1 MVAIKLGKLWQ
12 GVKYSM
18 IAAKGAA
25 LYSVD
30 EQRAKRYVRN
40 ALAEVPGL
48 GAKMSQLL
56 SDSLGTPDQP
66 CYNRSLPRKLPL
78 EHVARLIATEC
89 PELHRRLDS
98 IDPQGFGASLSQ
110 VHRALLVDGTEVAI
124 KVQYPGLHES
134 LKDQVDLLI
143 RSAKVTAPPK
153 YQVALSDL
161 SAYFLESFQRELDYK
176 AEAKMQQRFAALV
189 AKGQFP
195 ITVPTVYDELSGP
208 TILVQSFEAS
218 QPVSDT
224 TTWPKADRYAVADA
238 LGQFFL
244 TTMLEHGL
252 VHSDWHSGNFGFS
265 RSLGAKAVLYDYG
278 AILKL
283 SEPQRQ
289 AIHALLYGL
298 SRGDAIHPYDH
309 FVCLGFDPDKLSH
322 IAEQLPA
329 LCAKVFGPLLSRGRF
344 DFKEWHLAQGID
356 AVLGTDKWWFRS
368 AGPAWFLQLM
378 RSCFGLF
385 QGIEKLGVGLN
396 LNAEGILAGLP
407 KPAQIPDH
415 SSTLSQKPKAMAKQL
430 KIKVVENGREKA
442 DITLPALAV
451 DELEGLLP
459 EAALSAIDFDIAK
472 LRRDVQR
479 SGYMPQMLFEVKTSA
494 KDIRV
499 ELR

>member
-12 GVKYSM
+12 GAKYSM

-56 SDSLGTPDQP
+56 SDTLGTKDQP

-78 EHVARLIATEC
+78 DHVARLIATEC
-89 PELHRRLDS
+89 PDLHRHLDT

-110 VHRALLVDGTEVAI
+110 VHRALLVDGSEVAI
-124 KVQYPGLHES
+124 KIQYPGLHAS
-134 LKDQVDLLI
+134 LKDQVDLLL
-143 RSAKVTAPPK
+143 RSAKVTTPPK
-153 YQVALSDL
+153 YQVALGDL
-161 SAYFLESFQRELDYK
+161 SAYFLESFQRELDYC

-195 ITVPTVYDELSGP
+195 ITVPQVYEELSGP
-208 TILVQSFEAS
+208 TILVQSYEPS
-218 QPVSDT
+218 QPVSDAA
-224 TTWPKADRYAVADA
+224 TWSKTDRYAVADA

-244 TTMLEHGL
+244 TTMLGQGL
-252 VHSDWHSGNFGFS
+252 VHSDWHSGNFGFT
-265 RSLGAKAVLYDYG
+265 RSPHAKAVVYDYG
-278 AILKL
+278 AILQL
-283 SEPQRQ
+283 SESQRQ
-289 AIHALLYGL
+289 AIHALLYSL
-298 SRGDAIHPYDH
+298 SHGERINPYDH
-309 FVCLGFDPDKLSH
+309 FVSLGFDGDKLSH

-344 DFKEWHLAQGID
+344 DLKEWQLAQGID
-356 AVLGTDKWWFRS
+356 DVLGPDKWWFRS

-385 QGIEKLGVGLN
+385 QGIAKLGVGLN
-396 LNAEGILAGLP
+396 LDAAKILAGLP
-407 KPAQIPDH
+407 KPAQVPDH
-415 SSTLSQKPKAMAKQL
+415 SSRLSHKPTPMAKQL
-430 KIKVVENGREKA
+430 KIKVIENGKEKA

-459 EAALSAIDFDIAK
+459 ESALSAIDFDIAK
-472 LRRDVQR
+472 LRQDVQR
-479 SGYMPQMLFEVKTSA
+479 SGYMPRVLFAVKSSS
-494 KDIRV
+494 KDITV